1 MNQGFASMLFSNLSE
16 EQMRI
21 TFVSG
26 KTGQVNPVKVL
37 ELRDFQVEL
46 WDHINEAMLPE
57 TTTNNFYLLQQIIK
71 KSISET

>member
-1 MNQGFASMLFSNLSE
+1 
-16 EQMRI
+16 MRI

-26 KTGQVNPVKVL
+26 KTGQVNPVEVL

-71 KSISET
+71 KSISKA

>member
-1 MNQGFASMLFSNLSE
+1 
-16 EQMRI
+16 MRI

-26 KTGQVNPVKVL
+26 KTRQVNPVEVL

-57 TTTNNFYLLQQIIK
+57 TTTNKFYLLQQIIK
-71 KSISET
+71 KSISKT

>member
-1 MNQGFASMLFSNLSE
+1 
-16 EQMRI
+16 MRI

-26 KTGQVNPVKVL
+26 KIRQVNPVEVL

-57 TTTNNFYLLQQIIK
+57 TTTNKFYLLQQIIK
-71 KSISET
+71 KSISKT

>member
-1 MNQGFASMLFSNLSE
+1 
-16 EQMRI
+16 MRI

-26 KTGQVNPVKVL
+26 KTGQVNPVEVL

-71 KSISET
+71 TVYQKHKVTKVIASL

>member
-1 MNQGFASMLFSNLSE
+1 
-16 EQMRI
+16 MRI

-46 WDHINEAMLPE
+46 WNHINEAMLPE
-57 TTTNNFYLLQQIIK
+57 TTTNNFYLLQRIIK

>member
-1 MNQGFASMLFSNLSE
+1 
-16 EQMRI
+16 MRI

-57 TTTNNFYLLQQIIK
+57 TTTNNFYHLQQIIK

>member
-1 MNQGFASMLFSNLSE
+1 
-16 EQMRI
+16 MRI

-26 KTGQVNPVKVL
+26 KTGQVNPVEVL

-46 WDHINEAMLPE
+46 WDHINETMLPE

-71 KSISET
+71 KSISKT